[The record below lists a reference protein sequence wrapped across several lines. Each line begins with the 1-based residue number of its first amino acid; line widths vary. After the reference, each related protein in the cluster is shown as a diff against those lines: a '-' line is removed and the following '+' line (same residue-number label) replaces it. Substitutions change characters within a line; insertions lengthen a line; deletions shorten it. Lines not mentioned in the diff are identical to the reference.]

1 METNIDVNST
11 HVEGVSYLITVY
23 NKERYV
29 AEVIK
34 SVISQNGDFQK
45 EIIKQKLQSY
55 YHEKK
60 TIYFSNIKYYEK
72 EEQLKTLDATYFS
85 DLKELVSEEVIK
97 SIQDF
102 VKNNK
107 EELKKK
113 KKRNKKNN

>member
-1 METNIDVNST
+1 MKVD
-11 HVEGVSYLITVY
+11 
-23 NKERYV
+23 
-29 AEVIK
+29 
-34 SVISQNGDFQK
+34 DFQK